1 MISYRKTAIAVG
13 TLFILSS
20 LTGAL
25 SVYIY
30 GDIFRSA
37 DFLTAFFSSGNRII
51 LGTVLELICA
61 GAFVG
66 VSISIFPV
74 LSIFGKRYAIGYVIG
89 RSFEAVPFIIS
100 IISTLSL
107 LTLSQQFIRAGSTDT
122 NLYLVSGSILLA
134 IRHWADIYGPL
145 ILCGIAALPFYYI
158 LWRSKLVPRF
168 LSLWGL
174 IGTVFYLVAGF
185 LGFWG
190 MTSASS
196 VLPVI
201 LIVPFAVN
209 EMVLAVWFIAKGFN
223 LSMAP
228 SSTAT

>member
-13 TLFILSS
+13 ALFILSS

-37 DFLTAFFSSGNRII
+37 DFLTAFFSSENRII

-61 GAFVG
+61 GAFVA

-107 LTLSQQFIRAGSTDT
+107 LTLSQQFIQAGSTDT

-158 LWRSKLVPRF
+158 LWRSKLVPAF

-174 IGTVFYLVAGF
+174 IGTVLYLVAGF

-190 MTSASS
+190 ITSASS

>member
-13 TLFILSS
+13 ALFILSS

-37 DFLTAFFSSGNRII
+37 DFLTEFFSSENRII

-107 LTLSQQFIRAGSTDT
+107 LTLSQQFIQAGSTDT
-122 NLYLVSGSILLA
+122 NLYLVSGGILLA
-134 IRHWADIYGPL
+134 IRHCL
-145 ILCGIAALPFYYI
+145 L
-158 LWRSKLVPRF
+158 F
-168 LSLWGL
+168 LSFK
-174 IGTVFYLVAGF
+174 I
-185 LGFWG
+185 
-190 MTSASS
+190 
-196 VLPVI
+196 LPQ
-201 LIVPFAVN
+201 
-209 EMVLAVWFIAKGFN
+209 
-223 LSMAP
+223 
-228 SSTAT
+228 

>member
-13 TLFILSS
+13 ALFILSS

-30 GDIFRSA
+30 GDIFRNA
-37 DFLTAFFSSGNRII
+37 DFLTAFFSSENRII

-61 GAFVG
+61 GAFVA

-107 LTLSQQFIRAGSTDT
+107 LTLSQQFIQAGSTDT

-158 LWRSKLVPRF
+158 LWRSKLVPAF

-190 MTSASS
+190 ITSASS